1 MSTRREVLSSLAAA
15 PLLRGAGT
23 PARPNILFILM
34 DDLRWDELRC
44 AGHPFA
50 QTPNIDRIAAQGAR
64 FQNAFVT
71 SPLCSPSRAS
81 FLTGLYAHTH
91 GIADNTERGPQ
102 SHRLNMFPPMLHAA
116 GYETGFIGKFH
127 MGNDD
132 SPRPGFDYWVSFKGQ
147 GTYHDPELNENGK
160 PVKTSGYTTDILSAR
175 AAAFIE
181 RKRTKPFFLWLAH
194 KAVHPELT
202 QYADGT
208 VSDPNGGVFIPA
220 ERHKAL
226 YAGLDIPRRPNAA
239 KPPAGKPALERK
251 IDGLPP
257 LGPATGTDDET
268 IRNRLR
274 MVKAVDEGVGQM
286 LRTLENTGELD
297 NTVVIFTSDEG
308 YFFGEHGL
316 SFERRLAYEESI
328 RIPLLIRYP
337 RLARAGSTPDG
348 FALNI
353 DIAPTLLELAGLKPG
368 PAMQGRSL
376 VPLLKGNSAGWRK
389 SFLIEYFSDK
399 TMPRIAHMG
408 YRALRSERWK
418 YIQYTEL
425 KGMDE
430 LYDLSKDPYEMRN
443 LIGAPEGAR
452 ALPALQAEL
461 QRLSP

>member
-1 MSTRREVLSSLAAA
+1 V
-15 PLLRGAGT
+15 
-23 PARPNILFILM
+23 
-34 DDLRWDELRC
+34 
-44 AGHPFA
+44 
-50 QTPNIDRIAAQGAR
+50 
-64 FQNAFVT
+64 
-71 SPLCSPSRAS
+71 
-81 FLTGLYAHTH
+81 
-91 GIADNTERGPQ
+91 
-102 SHRLNMFPPMLHAA
+102 
-116 GYETGFIGKFH
+116 
-127 MGNDD
+127 
-132 SPRPGFDYWVSFKGQ
+132 
-147 GTYHDPELNENGK
+147 
-160 PVKTSGYTTDILSAR
+160 
-175 AAAFIE
+175 
-181 RKRTKPFFLWLAH
+181 
-194 KAVHPELT
+194 
-202 QYADGT
+202 
-208 VSDPNGGVFIPA
+208 
-220 ERHKAL
+220 
-226 YAGLDIPRRPNAA
+226 
-239 KPPAGKPALERK
+239 
-251 IDGLPP
+251 
-257 LGPATGTDDET
+257 
-268 IRNRLR
+268 
-274 MVKAVDEGVGQM
+274 
-286 LRTLENTGELD
+286 
-297 NTVVIFTSDEG
+297 
-308 YFFGEHGL
+308 